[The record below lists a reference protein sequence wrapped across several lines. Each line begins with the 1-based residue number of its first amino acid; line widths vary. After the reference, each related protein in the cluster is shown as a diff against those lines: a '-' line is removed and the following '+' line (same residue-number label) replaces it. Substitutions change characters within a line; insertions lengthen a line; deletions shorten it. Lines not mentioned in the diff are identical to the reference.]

1 MGMAASSSTLFRG
14 AYTRTW
20 SIGMKNIHNLL
31 QDASSGPSVTL
42 SPLFLHNHFSVL
54 NLERHGAA
62 VFPGMDV
69 R

>member
-1 MGMAASSSTLFRG
+1 MCMAASSTTSFRG

-20 SIGMKNIHNLL
+20 SIGMKNIHNSL
-31 QDASSGPSVTL
+31 QDAGSGPSVTL
-42 SPLFLHNHFSVL
+42 SPFFLHNHFSVL
-54 NLERHGAA
+54 IVERHGAA